1 MHIIIMSDHL
11 GSRSRSIHIDRRL
24 GLLISALALATIG
37 LIGLFGYLIAIG
49 GPEIEAN
56 RPLAATSEQI
66 DQLAKR
72 VGELRARQDQL
83 TDIGERVSA
92 KVGVPLPDTLKGHPG
107 RGGPMPNSTS
117 QPMTT
122 AEDLD
127 RVMNQISQRL
137 ELMSDQLMVLNAEL
151 QLRNAKQGKVALDSP
166 VNVTSHISSVFGSRI
181 DPFTGQ
187 LTRHAG
193 LDFAD
198 APGAPIMAAESGV
211 VLDAKMHPQYGYM
224 VEVDHGNGMSTRYAH
239 LSKILV
245 TKGTIVKRGQQIAEM
260 GSTGRS
266 TGPHLHFEVLK
277 HGVQQNP
284 MLYLYGRS

>member
-1 MHIIIMSDHL
+1 MHVIIMSDHL
-11 GSRSRSIHIDRRL
+11 AHRSRSFHVKRRHGLVAAGLLTATL
-24 GLLISALALATIG
+24 GLTGLMGYYLAT
-37 LIGLFGYLIAIG
+37 G
-49 GPEIEAN
+49 GPETDTAERRAS
-56 RPLAATSEQI
+56 SEQI
-66 DQLAKR
+66 DQLAMR
-72 VGELRARQDQL
+72 IGELQARQEQL
-83 TDIGERVSA
+83 STIGERISQKA
-92 KVGVPLPDTLKGHPG
+92 GVPLPDALKAAPG
-107 RGGPMPNSTS
+107 RGGLLPGQAVQAIDPK
-117 QPMTT
+117 
-122 AEDLD
+122 DLEG
-127 RVMNQISQRL
+127 VMSKLSERL
-137 ELMSDQLMVLNAEL
+137 ELASDQLLVLEAEL
-151 QLRNAKQGKVALDSP
+151 KRRETKQGKVKLDEP
-166 VNVTSHISSVFGSRI
+166 VMPTSHLTSIFGTRI

-211 VLDAKMHPQYGYM
+211 VLESMMHPQYGYM

-245 TKGTIVKRGQQIAEM
+245 TKGAIVKRGQQIAEM

-284 MLYLYGRS
+284 MLYLYGRT